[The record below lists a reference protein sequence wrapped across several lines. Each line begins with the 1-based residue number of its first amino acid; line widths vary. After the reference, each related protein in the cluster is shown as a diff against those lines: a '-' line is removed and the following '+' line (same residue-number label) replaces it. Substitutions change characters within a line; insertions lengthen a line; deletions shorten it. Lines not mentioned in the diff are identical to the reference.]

1 MSYYN
6 GLVKNKNNQLYRQ
19 TNNVY
24 FLTINFKSDCLHY
37 IEKRLFTSA
46 SILMQKKAI
55 IAAKI
60 ALTDHNYCSSSA
72 LYLSYPVKLWI
83 TMLEKQG
90 KLRSNS

>member
-1 MSYYN
+1 MHLPKSK
-6 GLVKNKNNQLYRQ
+6 KNQSHRQ
-19 TNNVY
+19 TIDAY
-24 FLTINFKSDCLHY
+24 FLTIKFKSDYLHY
-37 IEKRLFTSA
+37 IEKRLFTTA

-55 IAAKI
+55 IAVKI